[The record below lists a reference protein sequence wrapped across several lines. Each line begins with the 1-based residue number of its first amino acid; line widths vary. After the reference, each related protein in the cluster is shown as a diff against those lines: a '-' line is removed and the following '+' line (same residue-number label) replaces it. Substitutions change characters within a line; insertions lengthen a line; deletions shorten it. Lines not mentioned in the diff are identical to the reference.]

1 MNTGVG
7 CHSLLQGNPHDPG
20 IEPISL
26 NVSYIIAGGFF
37 TTALPRK
44 PDISSW
50 LDLNCA
56 SLVDTS
62 QRWDCVLYGIIMCGA
77 GLWIVPSLDKM
88 AFARLLHQE
97 TTLLLSVINMY
108 FLKLCLFIYLF
119 GCARPYFEAAA
130 WKLPVA
136 ACESSSLTRDGT
148 RDGTRDRSQA
158 PAPPCWE
165 LGVPATG
172 PPEKSQYIF
181 WGRNWKHPISHQ
193 VLNSVWIHD
202 FLFYSMGYV
211 CTQSLS
217 CVWFSVALWTVA
229 HQAPLSMGFSR
240 QEYWSGLPRDQTWIS
255 CISCIG
261 R

>member
-108 FLKLCLFIYLF
+108 FLKLCLFIYLAVP
-119 GCARPYFEAAA
+119 GPTLKLQHENSQLQHVNPVLWPGMEPEMEPGIEARPPHPLAGSLESQPLDHQGSLNIYFEGGTENIPFLI
-130 WKLPVA
+130 K
-136 ACESSSLTRDGT
+136 SLI
-148 RDGTRDRSQA
+148 
-158 PAPPCWE
+158 
-165 LGVPATG
+165 
-172 PPEKSQYIF
+172 QYGFMIF
-181 WGRNWKHPISHQ
+181 CFIQWVMY
-193 VLNSVWIHD
+193 VL
-202 FLFYSMGYV
+202 
-211 CTQSLS
+211 SLS
-217 CVWFSVALWTVA
+217 VVSDSLW
-229 HQAPLSMGFSR
+229 PC
-240 QEYWSGLPRDQTWIS
+240 GL
-255 CISCIG
+255 
-261 R
+261 